1 MSQLEG
7 IARSVAW
14 ACGFAALGVGAGV
27 LVDGILGK
35 RLNTISKSCG
45 VKAFVQLAVGLGVL
59 AEAIAVVIPAETV
72 APISDGLM
80 FYWFFQS
87 QPHLAANMKDL
98 QTLLSHSLFPQGPS
112 HVTPPVP
119 GDTVAP
125 VSRDGSA
132 TKPRSEADELRAMIN
147 DYVDP
152 FDPSR
157 PAAGW

>member
-87 QPHLAANMKDL
+87 QPHLAKNMKDL

-119 GDTVAP
+119 GDDPAP
-125 VSRDGSA
+125 SGTRDG